1 MEDPVLDS
9 LQQTLEMAKLEDDLG
24 DVINVRQDGAV
35 DFLQP
40 WLPSGV
46 FFQSLEKEL
55 NVQTL
60 RIFASGAECVFINHC
75 LDSSDVAVDTLGWLE
90 LDTIRQRR
98 KCPHP
103 MTTRELGVGVLQLS
117 PELVN
122 FGLGFEQELDA
133 DLHGKHHH
141 SKGLIVS
148 LLVVPMCIR
157 LQFLGDEDPELLG
170 LKDVLHLHRPE
181 PIVGTVELLVGH
193 VSGRHFGWIAT
204 LYSLQIS
211 VWSHRMNQ
219 ASEELTVPVLRVRAV
234 VVSPTA
240 K

>member
-9 LQQTLEMAKLEDDLG
+9 LQQTLDVTKLEDYLR
-24 DVINVRQDGAV
+24 DVIGFRLDGAV

-46 FFQSLEKEL
+46 FFQSFEKGL
-55 NVQTL
+55 DVQNL
-60 RIFASGAECVFINHC
+60 GIFASEAECVFINHC
-75 LDSSDVAVDTLGWLE
+75 LDSSDVAVDTLVWLE
-90 LDTIRQRR
+90 LDIIRQLR

-103 MTTRELGVGVLQLS
+103 RTTREFGVGVLQLS

-148 LLVVPMCIR
+148 LLVVPACIR
-157 LQFLGDEDPELLG
+157 LQSLGDEDPELLG

-181 PIVGTVELLVGH
+181 PIVGTVELLVGY
-193 VSGRHFGWIAT
+193 VSGKHFGWIAT

-219 ASEELTVPVLRVRAV
+219 A
-234 VVSPTA
+234 
-240 K
+240 